1 MYCKYCGK
9 KLEGDFN
16 VCSDCSTKKK
26 EPEAKVDVNQALGS
40 ASDLTVAALEK
51 TGEAVSEGAKVA
63 AAKTSEVAKAVS
75 SVASSKTKEFVD
87 DLKSNDSHKKNK
99 AIGALVVALVVVI
112 ALCTL
117 LFRPKTI
124 DFTDYVILEC
134 RGDNEYGRVYFNI
147 DEDGFRDELVKK
159 VKMSDKVKR
168 KMRKDIGCEVEA
180 DDEYVMAGIL
190 CEAFGVRNVDDVDE
204 VIEKL
209 TNLVADIDGVAQNG
223 DKVVFELDL
232 PGDTSKDFGV
242 RLVASKK
249 VFRVTGL
256 E

>member
-75 SVASSKTKEFVD
+75 SVASSKTKELVD

-99 AIGALVVALVVVI
+99 AIGALVVAAVVVI

-124 DFTDYVILEC
+124 DISDYVILDC
-134 RGDNEYGRVYFNI
+134 RGENEYGRVSFDFD
-147 DEDGFRDELVKK
+147 DEGFCEELGKK
-159 VKMSDKVKR
+159 VKLSDKAKR
-168 KMRKDIGCEVEA
+168 KMRKDLGKEVDT
-180 DDEYVMAGIL
+180 DDKYVEYAIL
-190 CEAFGVRNVDDVDE
+190 CEALDVKSVWDLEE
-204 VIEKL
+204 VIEDL
-209 TNLVADIDGVAQNG
+209 GVLDIDIDGAAQNG
-223 DKVVFELDL
+223 DKVVFELDI
-232 PGDTSKDFGV
+232 PRDTSEDYGV